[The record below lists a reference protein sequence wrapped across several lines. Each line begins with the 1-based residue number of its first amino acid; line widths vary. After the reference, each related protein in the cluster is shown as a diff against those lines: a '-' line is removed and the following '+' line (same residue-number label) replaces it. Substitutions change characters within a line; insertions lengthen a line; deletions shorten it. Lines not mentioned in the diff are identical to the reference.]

1 MKWFAKLFLPLIL
14 ILCCDSAFTANA
26 FQDSPFFAQNTL
38 QQDVYLAKHL
48 PADITKHAKSLS
60 HRHKAKKQE
69 KVFAEEVQDD
79 SNESSFHKKQPDKS
93 GFFALFFK
101 AHPIRGLLATTKAAT
116 LNSSYQVY
124 HTYHNKLY
132 RTLRVFR
139 I

>member
-38 QQDVYLAKHL
+38 QQDELLAKKLHL
-48 PADITKHAKSLS
+48 DLKHSKTLS
-60 HRHKAKKQE
+60 HKHKPKRHNRAI
-69 KVFAEEVQDD
+69 AEELQDEG
-79 SNESSFHKKQPDKS
+79 NETSFHKKQLDKN
-93 GFFALFFK
+93 GLFAIFFN
-101 AHPIRGLLATTKAAT
+101 AHPIRGQLATTNTAI